1 MAQGIW
7 QSIDRSPVTA
17 AEADREWTLR
27 ATEILTEVAS
37 RYGRSIEYADLG
49 AEVQRRSGI
58 LTDMALETWL
68 DDVLRE
74 VGRRCTEA
82 GKPALSLL
90 VDGADSAVDPAARA
104 SIYEAYGAKLPKG
117 RSPRA
122 ARTTRSRSGSAAD
135 AGERTKRVAKPAE
148 RRRPVCPTCYMELPS
163 TGVCDNCD

>member
-7 QSIDRSPVTA
+7 QSIDHSPVTA

-27 ATEILTEVAS
+27 ATEILSEVAS

-49 AEVQRRSGI
+49 TEVQRRSGI
-58 LTDMALETWL
+58 LTDKALETWL

-74 VGRRCTEA
+74 VARRCSEA
-82 GKPALSLL
+82 GKPALNVL
-90 VDGADSAVDPAARA
+90 VDGDGSRVDPAARV
-104 SIYEAYGAKLPKG
+104 SVYEAYGAKLPKA

-122 ARTTRSRSGSAAD
+122 ARPTRSPSKGAAD
-135 AGERTKRVAKPAE
+135 SGERTKRATKPVE
-148 RRRPVCPTCYMELPS
+148 RRRPVCPTCFVELPS

>member
-7 QSIDRSPVTA
+7 QSIDHSPVTA

-27 ATEILTEVAS
+27 ATEILVEVAS
-37 RYGRSIEYADLG
+37 RYGRSIAYADLG

-82 GKPALSLL
+82 GQPALNLL
-90 VDGADSAVDPAARA
+90 VDDSGSRVDPAARV
-104 SIYEAYGAKLPKG
+104 SIYEAYGARMPK
-117 RSPRA
+117 
-122 ARTTRSRSGSAAD
+122 ARTPRTTKGPRSRGRAAD
-135 AGERTKRVAKPAE
+135 AQERPKRVTKPVE
-148 RRRPVCPTCYMELPS
+148 RRRPVCPTCFVELPS
-163 TGVCDNCD
+163 TGVCDNCA

>member
-7 QSIDRSPVTA
+7 QSIDHSPVTA

-27 ATEILTEVAS
+27 ATEILTEVAT

-49 AEVQRRSGI
+49 SEIQRRSGI
-58 LTDMALETWL
+58 LTDMALDTWL

-74 VGRRCTEA
+74 VARRCTES

-90 VDGADSAVDPAARA
+90 VDGADSRVDPAARA

-117 RSPRA
+117 RSPRP
-122 ARTTRSRSGSAAD
+122 ARTTRSRSSSAD
-135 AGERTKRVAKPAE
+135 VGERTKRAAKPVE
-148 RRRPVCPTCYMELPS
+148 RRRPVCPTCFVELPS